1 MNFALLFII
10 YTCLKCDI
18 FSNLILFLH
27 TVSVTNGKKKKRNE
41 FFSLPFLR
49 MKNIEQQA
57 GLNIP
62 SLVFLFLFLFT
73 LIAPN
78 SECL

>member
-1 MNFALLFII
+1 ME
-10 YTCLKCDI
+10 
-18 FSNLILFLH
+18 
-27 TVSVTNGKKKKRNE
+27 KKKKRNE

-62 SLVFLFLFLFT
+62 SLAFLFLFT

>member
-1 MNFALLFII
+1 M
-10 YTCLKCDI
+10 K
-18 FSNLILFLH
+18 SKILTWLQ
-27 TVSVTNGKKKKRNE
+27 KKKKRTE
-41 FFSLPFLR
+41 FISLPFLR
-49 MKNIEQQA
+49 MKNIEQRA

-62 SLVFLFLFLFT
+62 SFAFLFLFT